1 MIVWV
6 IAAGVV
12 ADPAVVFSV
21 DMRGVRVIW
30 LIAMAGPLTLIG
42 RTRLLLR
49 RRL

>member
-1 MIVWV
+1 VGIV
-6 IAAGVV
+6 AACIV
-12 ADPAVVFSV
+12 AYPTIIFCM

-49 RRL
+49 RL